1 MLFDLSI
8 SYEYGRYTENLKDQI
23 LFFLGT
29 RDIFLRR
36 DREAD
41 LAYIAQ
47 QRRFRARYLISEFS
61 RRTPGNVTDP
71 DPEPTFRGFV
81 PNILYLMFQTTHL
94 HRMFDVYTDSLQQCD
109 SVGI

>member
-1 MLFDLSI
+1 MFREKDEWREEWWDLFDLTI

-29 RDIFLRR
+29 QNTTRR
-36 DREAD
+36 DRETD

-61 RRTPGNVTDP
+61 RRRQV
-71 DPEPTFRGFV
+71 
-81 PNILYLMFQTTHL
+81 
-94 HRMFDVYTDSLQQCD
+94 CD
-109 SVGI
+109 RS